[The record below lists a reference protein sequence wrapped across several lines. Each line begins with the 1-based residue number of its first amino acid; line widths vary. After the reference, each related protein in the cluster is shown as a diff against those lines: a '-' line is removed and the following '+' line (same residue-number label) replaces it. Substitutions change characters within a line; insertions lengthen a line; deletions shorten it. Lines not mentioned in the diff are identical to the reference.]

1 VERRQSM
8 HAAVANGDGDD
19 EILEGPPLISPSPRA
34 LPFLSRV
41 QRSPGRHPHCWG
53 SPLREE
59 ELGWCRCSGSV
70 EEQKLVRTRGR
81 RRSRAAAAAAAAAA
95 SMNAGPVGTGAWPD
109 HDGNS
114 GFLKLKRSKRRKT
127 QWFYTNFLAS
137 AHLAHDGG

>member
-1 VERRQSM
+1 MIDPTAS
-8 HAAVANGDGDD
+8 
-19 EILEGPPLISPSPRA
+19 ISCSPVHLA
-34 LPFLSRV
+34 
-41 QRSPGRHPHCWG
+41 RHPT
-53 SPLREE
+53 LRAR
-59 ELGWCRCSGSV
+59 CRCSGSV
-70 EEQKLVRTRGR
+70 EEQKLVRTWGR
-81 RRSRAAAAAAAAAA
+81 RRSRAVAAAAAAA